1 MDERSE
7 FHISERRLQQIGMIA
22 AGLLLLFSILGYMI
36 SPRDSNGQP
45 ILLLPEVKAFGDYQ
59 NSARGWIYRLNTL
72 DSEIVS
78 VMSGIDHGDLFSQSH
93 QTQEM
98 LQHAV
103 DLVKE
108 IDQVTVPAAA
118 SGLHDQMYATALG
131 YLETT
136 RLVMR
141 WVGAPETA
149 TKDQINL
156 KLEQVRLLRSSLE
169 KSQWINLP

>member
-7 FHISERRLQQIGMIA
+7 FLISEHQLQQIGMFA
-22 AGLLLLFSILGYMI
+22 AALLLFFSVLGYLI
-36 SPRDSNGQP
+36 SPRDSNNQP

-59 NSARGWIYRLNTL
+59 WSAREWINRLSIL

-78 VMSGIDHGDLFSQSH
+78 VMSGLDHGDLFSQSH
-93 QTQEM
+93 QAQEM

-103 DLVKE
+103 EIVKD
-108 IDQVTVPAAA
+108 IDQVKVPAAA
-118 SGLHDQMYATALG
+118 SGLHDQLYSTALG
-131 YLETT
+131 YLETS

-149 TKDQINL
+149 TKEQLDL
-156 KLEQVRLLRSSLE
+156 KLQEVREMRSSLE
-169 KSQWINLP
+169 KSQWINQP